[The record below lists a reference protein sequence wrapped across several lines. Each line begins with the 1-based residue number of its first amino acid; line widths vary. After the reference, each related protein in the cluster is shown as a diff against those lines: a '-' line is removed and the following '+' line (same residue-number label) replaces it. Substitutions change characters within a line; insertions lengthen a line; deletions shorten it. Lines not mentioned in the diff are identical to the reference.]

1 MNIKKWL
8 PALGGGV
15 VVLLVL
21 GWFVSVSNDLVS
33 TKQEVDRRWSEV
45 ENKMQRRYELTNQT
59 VDALKGQIHHE
70 DKVYIAVADARRQYA
85 NAKTPTEKMK
95 ADAQLN
101 RSTNMMINVVR
112 ENYPELKS
120 SKNFD
125 DLMIQLEGTENRMS
139 YARQEYND
147 AVRNYNN
154 LVLQFPTSTVA
165 QMKGYHER
173 SYFKADKA
181 VHKAPKIDFDDN

>member
-1 MNIKKWL
+1 MNLKKLL
-8 PALGGGV
+8 PLIGGGV
-15 VVLLVL
+15 VVVLLSS
-21 GWFVSVSNDLVS
+21 WFVSVSNDLVS
-33 TKQEVDRRWSEV
+33 AKQNVKHNWSQV
-45 ENKMQRRYELTNQT
+45 ENNMQRRYVLTNQT
-59 VDALKGQIHHE
+59 VDALKGEIHHE
-70 DKVYIAVADARRQYA
+70 DKVYIAVADARKQYA

-95 ADAQLN
+95 ADAQLS

-125 DLMIQLEGTENRMS
+125 DLMLQLEGTENRMAHS
-139 YARQEYND
+139 RQEYNKSVD
-147 AVRNYNN
+147 IYNN
-154 LVLQFPTSTVA
+154 LVLRFPTSTVA

-181 VHKAPKIDFDDN
+181 AHKAPKIDFGDN

>member
-1 MNIKKWL
+1 MVAIDY
-8 PALGGGV
+8 
-15 VVLLVL
+15 VLLL
-21 GWFVSVSNDLVS
+21 GWFVSVSNDLIS
-33 TKQEVDRRWSEV
+33 AKQEVDRRWSRV

-59 VDALKGQIHHE
+59 VGALKGEIHHE
-70 DKVYIAVADARRQYA
+70 DKVYIVVADARRQYA

-95 ADAQLN
+95 ADAQLS

-120 SKNFD
+120 SENFN
-125 DLMIQLEGTENRMS
+125 DLMLQLEGTGNRMS

-154 LVLQFPTSTVA
+154 LVLRFPTSTVA

-173 SYFKADKA
+173 SYFKADKEA
-181 VHKAPKIDFDDN
+181 HKAPKIDFGDN